1 MFCVHKRLWNQK
13 KKKPKDYST
22 ETLCADQMKFQL
34 LLYYSDVEFILFSYA
49 FRLKYYT
56 DTLICYYLYDEA

>member
-1 MFCVHKRLWNQK
+1 M
-13 KKKPKDYST
+13 DYST

-34 LLYYSDVEFILFSYA
+34 LLYYSDVEFIFSYA
-49 FRLKYYT
+49 LRLKYYI